1 MELVTCQ
8 NCGYEQRLVFGEY
21 GINRE
26 GDGVA
31 IYSINLHGAARVADG
46 DDLPEALR
54 DLADSVEDPDY
65 E

>member
-1 MELVTCQ
+1 MELVTCPE
-8 NCGYEQRLVFGEY
+8 CGFEQRLVLGEY
-21 GINRE
+21 GVNRE

-54 DLADSVEDPDY
+54 SLADNVEDPYY